1 MSFEEPQDVI
11 TIEGTE
17 VRIMHLR
24 DVIEAKRAAGR
35 PKDLAILPILEQA
48 LEVHDAMNGDD

>member
-1 MSFEEPQDVI
+1 
-11 TIEGTE
+11 
-17 VRIMHLR
+17 MHLR
-24 DVIEAKRAAGR
+24 DVIEAKSAAGR